1 MPNEEDII
9 ESVEDDDEGEG
20 ENEDEDQSWVLDSL
34 VGFLKSPLWSS
45 SLNNFVDQMSVVF
58 EPDDIEDNEGNVE
71 HRPEYESV
79 FKQYRALVDQLI
91 TSHMTELGISEAQFA
106 SACEMAEG
114 VLASKLKSV
123 LFEELWAAE
132 NFEVFVRLMSRRN
145 VELQLEALDT
155 LAQQYGL
162 VYDVFVP
169 IGTSAKHFL
178 SEEHVMRE
186 AILRSLDDM
195 EQGNEQGEG
204 EEDARRTESL
214 LSRRF
219 SKLKSNDKSNAAAAA
234 DKQAPSSEAAAEKS
248 GETS

>member
-1 MPNEEDII
+1 M
-9 ESVEDDDEGEG
+9 
-20 ENEDEDQSWVLDSL
+20 
-34 VGFLKSPLWSS
+34 
-45 SLNNFVDQMSVVF
+45 
-58 EPDDIEDNEGNVE
+58 
-71 HRPEYESV
+71 
-79 FKQYRALVDQLI
+79 DQLI

-204 EEDARRTESL
+204 EDDRRTESL

-219 SKLKSNDKSNAAAAA
+219 SKLKSNDKSNAATAA
-234 DKQAPSSEAAAEKS
+234 DKQAPSSEAAAAEKS
-248 GETS
+248 GETSGETAECKCPCFL

>member
-1 MPNEEDII
+1 
-9 ESVEDDDEGEG
+9 
-20 ENEDEDQSWVLDSL
+20 
-34 VGFLKSPLWSS
+34 
-45 SLNNFVDQMSVVF
+45 
-58 EPDDIEDNEGNVE
+58 
-71 HRPEYESV
+71 
-79 FKQYRALVDQLI
+79 
-91 TSHMTELGISEAQFA
+91 MTELGISEEQFA
-106 SACEMAEG
+106 KACEMAEG

-186 AILRSLDDM
+186 AILRSLDDLEL
-195 EQGNEQGEG
+195 EQN
-204 EEDARRTESL
+204 EEDGGERRPDML

-219 SKLKSNDKSNAAAAA
+219 SKRNKNNDKTPSSDKTDNA
-234 DKQAPSSEAAAEKS
+234 DKGTVPEEAKESEAS
-248 GETS
+248 GETAECKDFVAFIVFLLTYYNFRSAR

>member
-1 MPNEEDII
+1 
-9 ESVEDDDEGEG
+9 
-20 ENEDEDQSWVLDSL
+20 
-34 VGFLKSPLWSS
+34 
-45 SLNNFVDQMSVVF
+45 MS
-58 EPDDIEDNEGNVE
+58 
-71 HRPEYESV
+71 
-79 FKQYRALVDQLI
+79 
-91 TSHMTELGISEAQFA
+91 ELGITEEQFA
-106 SACEMAEG
+106 KACEMAEG

-186 AILRSLDDM
+186 AILRSLDDLEL
-195 EQGNEQGEG
+195 EQN
-204 EEDARRTESL
+204 EEDNGERRTDIL
-214 LSRRF
+214 ISRRF
-219 SKLKSNDKSNAAAAA
+219 SKRNNENTPSLDKTDNASEVNVHEIP
-234 DKQAPSSEAAAEKS
+234 KESEAKD
-248 GETS
+248 GETAECNYFVSFIALWSTLLIFYFRSAR

>member
-1 MPNEEDII
+1 M
-9 ESVEDDDEGEG
+9 
-20 ENEDEDQSWVLDSL
+20 
-34 VGFLKSPLWSS
+34 
-45 SLNNFVDQMSVVF
+45 
-58 EPDDIEDNEGNVE
+58 
-71 HRPEYESV
+71 
-79 FKQYRALVDQLI
+79 DQLI

-219 SKLKSNDKSNAAAAA
+219 SKLKSSDKSNAAAA
-234 DKQAPSSEAAAEKS
+234 DKQAEASSEKSAAEKS
-248 GETS
+248 GSEASGETAECK

>member
-1 MPNEEDII
+1 MLLE
-9 ESVEDDDEGEG
+9 
-20 ENEDEDQSWVLDSL
+20 
-34 VGFLKSPLWSS
+34 KSSTS
-45 SLNNFVDQMSVVF
+45 FTVF
-58 EPDDIEDNEGNVE
+58 EPDDIEDSEGNVE

-204 EEDARRTESL
+204 EDDRRTESL

-219 SKLKSNDKSNAAAAA
+219 SKLKSNDKSNAATAA
-234 DKQAPSSEAAAEKS
+234 DKQAPSSEAAAAEKS
-248 GETS
+248 GETSGETAECKCPCFL

>member
-1 MPNEEDII
+1 MVSDLFLL
-9 ESVEDDDEGEG
+9 ESFY
-20 ENEDEDQSWVLDSL
+20 QSYATKNHQL
-34 VGFLKSPLWSS
+34 F
-45 SLNNFVDQMSVVF
+45 FTVF

-195 EQGNEQGEG
+195 EQGNEGEG
-204 EEDARRTESL
+204 EDDRRTESL

-219 SKLKSNDKSNAAAAA
+219 SKLKSSDKPNAAAAA
-234 DKQAPSSEAAAEKS
+234 DKQAPSSEAAEKS
-248 GETS
+248 GSEASGETAECK